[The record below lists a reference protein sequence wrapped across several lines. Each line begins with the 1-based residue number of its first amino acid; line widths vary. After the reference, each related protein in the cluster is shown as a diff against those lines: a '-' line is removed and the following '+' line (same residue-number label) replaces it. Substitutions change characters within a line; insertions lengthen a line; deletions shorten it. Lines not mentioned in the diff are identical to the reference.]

1 MVRTP
6 SGLKPGS
13 TARNKA
19 KLFINSPAPTS
30 NTSAKAI
37 SATTSALRRRCRA
50 KLAVEARLLSFSAS
64 ATSAFAALHAGI
76 NPKTT
81 PVSNDNSSENVS
93 TYPSMPI
100 AVSRGRLAGFNA
112 VRRSTPH
119 IARTTPSA
127 PPSAASNTL
136 STISWRTSLK
146 RPAPSAARITISRG
160 REPAPAARPK
170 QNKQRPAH
178 VTNQQLLKR
187 HHHAVAV
194 LVLLRILLREPLI
207 DCGHLGLSFTQTHA
221 WLQSQIGAQKMNPSK
236 LGSNRIGNANRRPQV
251 RLFAR
256 HREVSRQYADYRV
269 AVAA

>member
-146 RPAPSAARITISRG
+146 RPAPSAARITISRW
-160 REPAPAARPK
+160 RDAAR
-170 QNKQRPAH
+170 A
-178 VTNQQLLKR
+178 
-187 HHHAVAV
+187 
-194 LVLLRILLREPLI
+194 
-207 DCGHLGLSFTQTHA
+207 S
-221 WLQSQIGAQKMNPSK
+221 SK
-236 LGSNRIGNANRRPQV
+236 LAKFVQAIRSTKTTKGGARYQPATPEAASSRGGGPCSPQDIAPRAFD
-251 RLFAR
+251 RLWP
-256 HREVSRQYADYRV
+256 SRLELHPDSRLV
-269 AVAA
+269 AVANRCAENEPLEIGQQPDWQREPTPTGQAVRAASRS